1 MELKII
7 KGLPPNI
14 ELIRAAGF
22 EGNEDAVYTYGNKIY
37 SLTKKEIPP
46 DILEHEK
53 CHSRQQGSNPDWYIS
68 QWLTDRDFRRD
79 SEVEA
84 YCVQLNWIRE
94 NMGAKA
100 AKEGLDELAENLAS
114 DLYKLGIDFHK
125 AHSLIRHRAQEVV

>member
-22 EGNEDAVYTYGNKIY
+22 EGNEDAVYTYGEPVY

-53 CHSRQQGSNPDWYIS
+53 VHSRQQGSNPDWYIS
-68 QWLTDRDFRRD
+68 QWLTDTDFRKD

-84 YCVQLNWIRE
+84 YAVQLNFIRE

-100 AKEGLDELAENLAS
+100 AKEALDELADNLAS
-114 DLYKLGIDFHK
+114 DMYKLGITK
-125 AHSLIRHRAQEVV
+125 SQAETLIR